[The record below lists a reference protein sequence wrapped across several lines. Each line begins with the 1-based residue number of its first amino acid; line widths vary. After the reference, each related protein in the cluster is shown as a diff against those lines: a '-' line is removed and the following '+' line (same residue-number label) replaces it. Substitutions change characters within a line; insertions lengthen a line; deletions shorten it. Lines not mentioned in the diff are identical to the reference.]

1 MPSFDHEVVT
11 RRQHVRAGATPGRRG
26 PIAIDASGA
35 ARLVELLAALD
46 WISASTRCLPGIS
59 GLIADELDP
68 QIGELRTIL
77 GIAASDE

>member
-26 PIAIDASGA
+26 PIAIDSGDA

-46 WISASTRCLPGIS
+46 RISAALRTLPGTCS
-59 GLIADELDP
+59 LCAGDLDG
-68 QIGELRTIL
+68 QVAELRTIL
-77 GIAASDE
+77 GIGASDE